1 MKTLHRNLMLAT
13 ALAAGIAVAPLA
25 VSQANATDGTSVST
39 DPGFNPDTGQINPG
53 FDKKNPTT
61 EQPRKIPTPA
71 EIAAAKAT
79 PFSTQPSLGTG
90 VQATLP
96 AADNMRPATK
106 DGQATA
112 GGPQATNDGSDAMKN
127 GSQPS
132 SSNKP
137 STVGAAS
144 NDSGASATPAAQA
157 PALAAQ
163 GTEPHGPIG
172 AFDQTMPA
180 KFSARNEVLD
190 RVPLMNIALP
200 LSSEQRQQIYQA
212 LMQGDAQ
219 PSADAGALGPTSVL
233 SGNLFL
239 NDMHE
244 MPASLS
250 GIAALQGLN
259 FVKAKNKILL
269 VRPENRTVIDEITS

>member
-1 MKTLHRNLMLAT
+1 MKILHRRLMMAT
-13 ALAAGIAVAPLA
+13 ALATGLAVAPLA
-25 VSQANATDGTSVST
+25 LSQAHATDGTSVSS

-53 FDKKNPTT
+53 FDKKNPTMS
-61 EQPRKIPTPA
+61 QPRKIPTPA
-71 EIAAAKAT
+71 EIAAAKAM
-79 PFSTQPSLGTG
+79 PFSTQPSPGAG
-90 VQATLP
+90 QQAALP
-96 AADNMRPATK
+96 ATDNMRPETK

-112 GGPQATNDGSDAMKN
+112 GGPQATNTGTDAMKN

-132 SSNKP
+132 SNNKP
-137 STVGAAS
+137 ATTGAAA
-144 NDSGASATPAAQA
+144 NGTGASSTPV
-157 PALAAQ
+157 AQ
-163 GTEPHGPIG
+163 GIAPHGPIG

-219 PSADAGALGPTSVL
+219 PSAEAEALGPTSVL
-233 SGNLFL
+233 SSNLFL

-244 MPASLS
+244 MPANLS
-250 GIAALQGLN
+250 GIAALKGLN
-259 FVKAKNKILL
+259 FVRAKNKILL
-269 VRPENRTVIDEITS
+269 VRPENRTVIGEITS

>member
-1 MKTLHRNLMLAT
+1 VKILHRNLMMAT
-13 ALAAGIAVAPLA
+13 ALTTGLAVAPLA
-25 VSQANATDGTSVST
+25 LSQAHATDGTSVST

-53 FDKKNPTT
+53 FDKKNPTMS
-61 EQPRKIPTPA
+61 EPRKIPTPA
-71 EIAAAKAT
+71 EIAAAKAM

-90 VQATLP
+90 QQAALP
-96 AADNMRPATK
+96 AADNMRPETK

-112 GGPQATNDGSDAMKN
+112 GGPQATNASSDAMKN

-132 SSNKP
+132 SNDKP
-137 STVGAAS
+137 STVGVAAKDIS
-144 NDSGASATPAAQA
+144 ASDAPAA
-157 PALAAQ
+157 P

-219 PSADAGALGPTSVL
+219 PSADAEALGPTSVL

>member
-1 MKTLHRNLMLAT
+1 MKILHRRLMMAT
-13 ALAAGIAVAPLA
+13 ALATGLAVAPLT
-25 VSQANATDGTSVST
+25 VSQAHATDGTSVSS

-53 FDKKNPTT
+53 FDKKNPTS
-61 EQPRKIPTPA
+61 EQPRKIPTHA
-71 EIAAAKAT
+71 EILAAKAM
-79 PFSTQPSLGTG
+79 PFSTQPLLGAG
-90 VQATLP
+90 QQAPLP
-96 AADNMRPATK
+96 ATDNMRPETK

-112 GGPQATNDGSDAMKN
+112 GGPQDTNAGSDPMKN

-137 STVGAAS
+137 STVGVAS
-144 NDSGASATPAAQA
+144 NEAGASAPAAQA
-157 PALAAQ
+157 
-163 GTEPHGPIG
+163 TEPHGPIG
-172 AFDQTMPA
+172 AFNQTMPA

-200 LSSEQRQQIYQA
+200 LSSAQRQQIYQA
-212 LMQGDAQ
+212 LTQVDAQ
-219 PSADAGALGPTSVL
+219 PSAEAEALGPTSVL
-233 SGNLFL
+233 STNLFL

-250 GIAALQGLN
+250 GIAALKGLN

>member
-1 MKTLHRNLMLAT
+1 MEASPVKTLHRNLMLAT
-13 ALAAGIAVAPLA
+13 ALAAGLAAAPLA
-25 VSQANATDGTSVST
+25 VSQAHAADGTSISS
-39 DPGFNPDTGQINPG
+39 DPGFDPATGQINPG
-53 FDKKNPTT
+53 FDKKNPTM
-61 EQPRKIPTPA
+61 EQPRKIPTQA
-71 EIAAAKAT
+71 EIVAARAM
-79 PFSTQPSLGTG
+79 PFSTQPSAGAEQ
-90 VQATLP
+90 QAPLP
-96 AADNMRPATK
+96 AADNMRPETK

-112 GGPQATNDGSDAMKN
+112 GGPQATNASSDAMKN

-132 SSNKP
+132 SGSKP
-137 STVGAAS
+137 ATMGAAS
-144 NDSGASATPAAQA
+144 SDAGTSPAQS
-157 PALAAQ
+157 AQ
-163 GTEPHGPIG
+163 GSEPHGPIG

-200 LSSEQRQQIYQA
+200 LSKEQRQQIYQA

-219 PSADAGALGPTSVL
+219 SSAEAEALGPTSVL
-233 SGNLFL
+233 SSNLFL

-244 MPASLS
+244 MPTSLS
-250 GIAALQGLN
+250 GIATLKGLT